1 MSKKIK
7 VGVRVKIPAGT
18 LVHCFG
24 GKHHRVKDSIVTVRE
39 MTTKM
44 SGVVQ
49 ISWKSHGYKAT
60 TSFKKK

>member
-7 VGVRVKIPAGT
+7 VGIRVSIPAGT
-18 LVHCFG
+18 LVHAFG
-24 GKHHRVKDSIVTVRE
+24 GKHHRTKASVVTVRE
-39 MTTKM
+39 MTTKI

-60 TSFKKK
+60 TSFKQ